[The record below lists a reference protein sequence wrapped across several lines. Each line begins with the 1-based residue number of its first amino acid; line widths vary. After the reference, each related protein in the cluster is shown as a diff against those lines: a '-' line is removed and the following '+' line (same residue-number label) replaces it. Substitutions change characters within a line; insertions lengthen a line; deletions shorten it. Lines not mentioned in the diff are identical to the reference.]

1 MNIVVCVKQVPA
13 TQKVDIDPKTGV
25 LLRNGIESKLNP
37 FDLVALE
44 AAKWIADKT
53 DAKIHALSMGPNS
66 AIEVLR
72 ESFAL
77 GAKEGWLLSDRKFAG
92 ADVLATSYALACGI
106 RQIGDVDLIICGKQ
120 TTDGDTAQVGPEIA
134 EVLGIPHIS
143 WALELIEADAK
154 GLIIKQDLGS
164 MDALVRMEYP
174 CLISVE
180 KTMFQPDLPSYRL
193 YKESKDYPLH
203 ILSADDLID
212 VDMTRIGLDGSPT
225 QVEKIFIPSHDV
237 KATRLEGDPEKISQ
251 DLFSILKKNK
261 LIKEVQ

>member
-1 MNIVVCVKQVPA
+1 
-13 TQKVDIDPKTGV
+13 
-25 LLRNGIESKLNP
+25 
-37 FDLVALE
+37 
-44 AAKWIADKT
+44 
-53 DAKIHALSMGPNS
+53 
-66 AIEVLR
+66 
-72 ESFAL
+72 
-77 GAKEGWLLSDRKFAG
+77 
-92 ADVLATSYALACGI
+92 
-106 RQIGDVDLIICGKQ
+106 
-120 TTDGDTAQVGPEIA
+120 
-134 EVLGIPHIS
+134 
-143 WALELIEADAK
+143 
-154 GLIIKQDLGS
+154 